1 MAVTK
6 CPLCGGVLFLSGEPG
21 NGWQRDAKFE
31 ATASPFGDAPMMA
44 GSWSKSIPHSK
55 IEPRDVLT
63 SLMDAGVTA
72 LFCGVAGG
80 GLAAFT
86 HADPIGWAGIGAFCG
101 AAFRYFDGMGIAR
114 NLTQA
119 IEEWT
124 SAEPETPT
132 KPAPVAHV
140 IRAETVDQN
149 GNWRFA
155 SIDVPAHILSKFA
168 NDVELSE
175 KTFSERTATG
185 AGMTQAQFSTLR
197 DQFIESG
204 WARWNHPERKQNGV
218 SLTKK
223 GEAIIRAIASEP
235 LPPTTN

>member
-1 MAVTK
+1 MPAIK
-6 CPLCGGVLFLSGEPG
+6 CPLCSGVLFISGEPG
-21 NGWQRDAKFE
+21 HGWQRDTKFE
-31 ATASPFGDAPMMA
+31 ATANPFGDAPQFA

-55 IEPRDVLT
+55 IEPKDVLT
-63 SLMDAGVTA
+63 SLMDAGITA

-80 GLAAFT
+80 GVAAFI
-86 HADPIGWAGIGAFCG
+86 HADPIGWAGLGAFCG

-124 SAEPETPT
+124 SADPEPQPT
-132 KPAPVAHV
+132 KPAQVTHV
-140 IRAETVDQN
+140 IRAETVDQH

-155 SIDVPAHILSKFA
+155 NIDVPPTILSKFA
-168 NDVELSE
+168 NDVELSQ
-175 KTFSERTATG
+175 KTFTERTATG
-185 AGMTQAQFSTLR
+185 VGMTQAQFSGIR
-197 DQFIESG
+197 DQFIENG

-235 LPPTTN
+235 LPTV